1 MPKISGS
8 PPTVF
13 HLRRMWP
20 TIGKFQYRVLLAWI
34 EIGRLY
40 HHRFHGKTITRFYL
54 KKLRSAKFVLLQ
66 RLDLI
71 LINDADKLAISV
83 VETRLRRRVYIIPL
97 VNEEIENRAYCNFMR
112 AFARCYSR
120 QTSPVKFDAVRLSS
134 NGTMFGGGKVEQR
147 FIFFKELE
155 GTDFP
160 PAIGNLPQQFAIRAV
175 DRKSTRLNSSHV

>member
-20 TIGKFQYRVLLAWI
+20 TIGKFQHRVLLAWI

-40 HHRFHGKTITRFYL
+40 HHRFHGKTIARFYL

-83 VETRLRRRVYIIPL
+83 VETRLRGRVYIAPA
-97 VNEEIENRAYCNFMR
+97 VNEQIGRGAYRHF
-112 AFARCYSR
+112 
-120 QTSPVKFDAVRLSS
+120 V
-134 NGTMFGGGKVEQR
+134 
-147 FIFFKELE
+147 
-155 GTDFP
+155 
-160 PAIGNLPQQFAIRAV
+160 
-175 DRKSTRLNSSHV
+175 